1 MLVHIAVLMKPE
13 KVAYIKHISGMERGT
28 ALREEISSSGSK
40 NDEEERI
47 VGSETLSTCEQ
58 SLFFFRFSESRAR
71 ARESGAFSH
80 ARGHLPVSRFAP
92 RTTDRGTQREI
103 LRKRPKNSNKAWIK
117 LSKAILSMLG
127 VCWEKFICSSLPA
140 RLTEEF
146 PASKVHLQPLQTDL
160 PGSFLTNACP
170 DSY

>member
-1 MLVHIAVLMKPE
+1 MLVRIAVLMKPWPE
-13 KVAYIKHISGMERGT
+13 KVAYIKHMSGMEKGT
-28 ALREEISSSGSK
+28 PLREEISSSGSK
-40 NDEEERI
+40 NDEEETI

-103 LRKRPKNSNKAWIK
+103 IRKRPKNSNKA
-117 LSKAILSMLG
+117 
-127 VCWEKFICSSLPA
+127 
-140 RLTEEF
+140 
-146 PASKVHLQPLQTDL
+146 
-160 PGSFLTNACP
+160 
-170 DSY
+170 